1 MPYRNDVPIGTDG
14 IKELINLINTN
25 FMSVNALV
33 DAETLKMP
41 SSTLPAETDLDNL
54 TVTNRR
60 IKTFVIPSS
69 SATIKT
75 INGIPADYPALAGVL
90 IEYRI
95 DNARK
100 IQAIFPAVNPFKWY
114 YRAKQSTAEGWSGW
128 ISSDDAL
135 PKLAYS
141 EQIQADGN
149 VRAQLRDT
157 DNAVFVSVVY
167 EDGKSVSATLP
178 LEDGAVFQPLPREN
192 EFIRVSVIN
201 GICDVD
207 NRRSVDGWLTVE
219 FKKVVT

>member
-1 MPYRNDVPIGTDG
+1 MSYRNDVPISAEGL
-14 IKELINLINTN
+14 KELISLINTN
-25 FMSVNALV
+25 YMSVNALV

-41 SSTLPAETDLDNL
+41 STTLPAETDLDNL

-135 PKLAYS
+135 PKIITGSTASPLTATPRS
-141 EQIQADGN
+141 
-149 VRAQLRDT
+149 T
-157 DNAVFVSVVY
+157 DNAVTVTVISVVSPTESKSASVTDLISNIEVNSTVIY
-167 EDGKSVSATLP
+167 GYFSITHNTNGTFTFRSNLSNGK
-178 LEDGAVFQPLPREN
+178 
-192 EFIRVSVIN
+192 I
-201 GICDVD
+201 
-207 NRRSVDGWLTVE
+207 TVE